1 MTRSRV
7 RAAAVVAAVLVA
19 GAGSAAVAGGGGD
32 GAVRTKLSGYAEV
45 PTLSTDGAGSF
56 RARVS
61 TSSEEVKYRLSFR
74 DTTGTVTQAHIHLG
88 RTAVNGGIIAF
99 LCSNLPDPPAGT
111 PACPAEGEV
120 TGTIT
125 PAGIIGP
132 SGQGIAAGEFDE
144 LVAAIRAGAAYVNVH
159 TTMFPGGEIRG
170 QLRGHSHH

>member
-1 MTRSRV
+1 M
-7 RAAAVVAAVLVA
+7 
-19 GAGSAAVAGGGGD
+19 
-32 GAVRTKLSGYAEV
+32 SG
-45 PTLSTDGAGSF
+45 
-56 RARVS
+56 
-61 TSSEEVKYRLSFR
+61 TSRLSFR

-132 SGQGIAAGEFDE
+132 SGEGIAAGEFDE
-144 LVAAIRAGAAYVNVH
+144 LVTAIRAGAAYVNVH
-159 TTMFPGGEIRG
+159 TTTFPGGEIRG
-170 QLRGHSHH
+170 QIVVPEPSTLAGIALGLAALSARGWRRAR